1 MELAI
6 HGLHPETLALLR
18 GQKALAEHVRMK
30 PLDNIN
36 IRILREQLG
45 QAGVAWAKADFPDCL
60 PDVPGSGLTKI
71 GGARR
76 DMKKPKL

>member
-30 PLDNIN
+30 PLDNVN
-36 IRILREQLG
+36 IRMLREQLG
-45 QAGVAWAKADFPDCL
+45 QAGVIWAKADFPDC
-60 PDVPGSGLTKI
+60 VPEQVASSVTKI
-71 GGARR
+71 GGPRR
-76 DMKKPKL
+76 DMKKRP